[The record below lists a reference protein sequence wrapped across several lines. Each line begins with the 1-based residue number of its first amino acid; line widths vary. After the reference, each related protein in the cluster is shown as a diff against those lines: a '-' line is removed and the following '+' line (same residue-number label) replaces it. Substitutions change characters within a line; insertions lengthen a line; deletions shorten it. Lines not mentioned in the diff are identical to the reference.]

1 MRLAVIADLHGNRPA
16 TVALERDLKRV
27 RPDKIYCL
35 GDIVGKGPSSDFTF
49 DWAMANCDLVLG
61 GNWDIFI
68 GYKSFEPDSFYW
80 QQLGEQRMTTL
91 RDLPLETT
99 VTLSGRSIRLFHG
112 RPVMRH
118 LLHAHDKKEDLLP
131 LFTDESGLLCGVA
144 GYADAHRQ
152 ALRSVENHTL
162 FNCGSVGN
170 ALGVPACCYAIL
182 DGDPDD
188 PSAPFAI
195 QLLQLPYDR
204 DQAVRDAEA
213 MPDVPRI
220 DAYINEVKTGIYSR

>member
-16 TVALERDLKRV
+16 TEALERDLKRI

-49 DWAMANCDLVLG
+49 DWAMTHCDLVLG

-68 GYKSFEPDSFYW
+68 GCKSFEPDSFYW
-80 QQLGEQRMTTL
+80 QQLGEQRMNAL
-91 RDLPLETT
+91 RELPLETSI
-99 VTLSGRSIRLFHG
+99 TLSGRRIRLFHG

-131 LFTDESGLLCGVA
+131 LFTDESGQLCSVA

-152 ALRSVENHTL
+152 ALRSMDSHTL

-170 ALGVPACCYAIL
+170 ALGAPACCYAVL
-182 DGDPDD
+182 DGDENDS
-188 PSAPFAI
+188 SAPFTI
-195 QLLQLPYDR
+195 QMIQLPYDR

-220 DAYINEVKTGIYSR
+220 DAYINEVRTGIYSR